1 MKTSKDVQKVF
12 SSLLNKINNER
23 PVVKAIAETLLT
35 SEELS
40 TNEIILAINGVCREH
55 QTEVDTENLVHFW
68 HTTGNTEYWNIAEV
82 TKNFSL
88 YGSKMY
94 CYETIKKY
102 LK

>member
-1 MKTSKDVQKVF
+1 MKTSKDVKKAF

-23 PVVKAIAETLLT
+23 PVVKAIAEILLN
-35 SEELS
+35 SEECPA
-40 TNEIILAINGVCREH
+40 NEIILAINDICREH
-55 QTEVDTENLVHFW
+55 QTEVDTESLVHFW
-68 HTTGNTEYWNIAEV
+68 HNTGNIEYWDISKV

-88 YGSKMY
+88 YGAKMY